1 MGRMRLVI
9 VLGVL
14 AALALVLRRRRARP
28 AAPPPLPPPASP
40 GPPEDTR
47 ESLRRFVEA
56 GERLREGEQASPE
69 L

>member
-9 VLGVL
+9 VLG
-14 AALALVLRRRRARP
+14 ALATLVLVLRRRRARP
-28 AAPPPLPPPASP
+28 AALPPAPK
-40 GPPEDTR
+40 GTQDDGR

-56 GERLREGEQASPE
+56 GERVREGEQASPE